1 MDAEQRAAIMTNGKE
16 YYELIVVG
24 AGPAGLTAGIFGA
37 RSGLTTLVLDRGI
50 CGGLTNE
57 ATLIDNY
64 PGFRRI
70 GGMELVEKI
79 KAQTADYAEIK
90 ELEGVETIEPA
101 EHAETMRVVT
111 EKGAYHTRAIIL
123 ATGTKKR
130 KLGVKGEAEFL
141 GRGVSYCATCDGF
154 FFKNKAVM
162 VVGGGDS
169 AARGAFYLQNL
180 GAEVSLIHR
189 REELRAEQYL
199 QTALKKAGVR
209 IYWNSVVKEIRGEN
223 VVRSVLRYDKTRDK
237 EEEVPVDGVFIYVG
251 EEPANTLAQQLHIT
265 LDATGYISTDRGQ
278 RTSRAGVYAA
288 GDVTGGVRQII
299 VACAEGAV
307 AASSAYDDLVG

>member
-1 MDAEQRAAIMTNGKE
+1 MTNEKD
-16 YYELIVVG
+16 YELIVVG

-37 RSGLTTLVLDRGI
+37 RSGLETLVLDRGI

-70 GGMELVEKI
+70 EGMELVEQI

-90 ELEGVETIEPA
+90 ELEDVKTIEAA
-101 EHAETMRVVT
+101 EHAEIMNVVT
-111 EKGAYHTRAIIL
+111 EKGAYSTRAIIL

-130 KLGVKGEAEFL
+130 RLGVLGEAEFL

-154 FFKNKAVM
+154 FFKDKSVL

-169 AARGAFYLQNL
+169 AARGALYLHNI

-189 REELRAEQYL
+189 RGELRAEQYL
-199 QTALKKAGVR
+199 QRGLKAAGVR
-209 IYWNSVVKEIRGEN
+209 IYWNSVVQEIRGEN
-223 VVRSVLRYDKTRDK
+223 VVRSVLRYDNARDT
-237 EEEVPVDGVFIYVG
+237 EDEIPADGVFIYIG
-251 EEPANTLAQQLHIT
+251 EDPANTLAQPLGVS
-265 LDATGYISTDRGQ
+265 LDADGYISTDREQ
-278 RTSRAGVYAA
+278 RTNRAGVYAA
-288 GDVTGGVRQII
+288 GDVTGGVRQIV

-307 AASSAYDDLVG
+307 AASSAYDDTVG

>member
-1 MDAEQRAAIMTNGKE
+1 MTNGKD

-70 GGMELVEKI
+70 EGMELIEKI
-79 KAQTADYAEIK
+79 KAQTADYAEIR
-90 ELEGVETIEPA
+90 ELEGVVTIVAA
-101 EHAETMRVVT
+101 EHAEMMRVVT
-111 EKGAYHTRAIIL
+111 EKGEYRTPAIIL

-130 KLGVKGEAEFL
+130 KLGVPGETEFL

-162 VVGGGDS
+162 VAGGGDS
-169 AARGAFYLQNL
+169 AVRGALYLQNL

-189 REELRAEQYL
+189 RGELRAEQYL
-199 QTALKKAGVR
+199 QTALKKAGIR
-209 IYWNSVVKEIRGEN
+209 IYWNSIVKEIRGEN
-223 VVRSVLRYDKTRDK
+223 VVRSVLLYDKARDK
-237 EEEVPVDGVFIYVG
+237 EEQIPIDGVFIYIG
-251 EEPANTLAQQLHIT
+251 EDPANTLALQLQIA
-265 LDATGYISTDRGQ
+265 LDTNGYISTDRGQ

-288 GDVTGGVRQII
+288 GDITGGIRQII

-307 AASSAYDDLVG
+307 AASSAYDDLIG

>member
-1 MDAEQRAAIMTNGKE
+1 MTNGKE

-24 AGPAGLTAGIFGA
+24 AGPAGLTAGLFGA
-37 RSGLTTLVLDRGI
+37 RSGLKTLVLDKGI

-101 EHAETMRVVT
+101 EHAETMRIVT
-111 EKGAYHTRAIIL
+111 EKGAYRTRAIIL
-123 ATGTKKR
+123 ATGTKKQ

-154 FFKNKAVM
+154 FFKNKAVI

-169 AARGAFYLQNL
+169 AARGALYLQNI

-199 QTALKKAGVR
+199 QTSLKKAGIR

-223 VVRSVLRYDKTRDK
+223 VVRSVLRYDKARDK
-237 EEEVPVDGVFIYVG
+237 EEEVPVDGVFIYIG

-278 RTSRAGVYAA
+278 RTSRAGIYAA
-288 GDVTGGVRQII
+288 GDVTGGVRQIV

-307 AASSAYDDLVG
+307 AASSAHDDLVG